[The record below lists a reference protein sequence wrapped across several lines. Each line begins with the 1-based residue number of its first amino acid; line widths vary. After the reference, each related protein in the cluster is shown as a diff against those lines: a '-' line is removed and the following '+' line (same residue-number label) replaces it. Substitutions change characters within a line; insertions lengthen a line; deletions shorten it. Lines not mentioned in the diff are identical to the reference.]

1 MLEILMITKALPC
14 VYVYKFAMH
23 KFNNDISFIVPAL
36 QAEKLR

>member
-14 VYVYKFAMH
+14 VYKFAMH
-23 KFNNDISFIVPAL
+23 TFNNDISFIVPAL